1 MCVKSNR
8 RDSNFQIEEAFKKIG
23 DEDINFLSVFPSNYM
38 DKFVNHKMMIS
49 EKNGKYPFL
58 IGNTDSSSKQNT
70 HWWSIL
76 DTEPKIDILI
86 P

>member
-1 MCVKSNR
+1 MKKLS
-8 RDSNFQIEEAFKKIG
+8 KKIG

-49 EKNGKYPFL
+49 EKNGKYLFL
-58 IGNTDSSSKQNT
+58 IGNTDSSSKQGT

-76 DTEPKIDILI
+76 DTEPKTDILM